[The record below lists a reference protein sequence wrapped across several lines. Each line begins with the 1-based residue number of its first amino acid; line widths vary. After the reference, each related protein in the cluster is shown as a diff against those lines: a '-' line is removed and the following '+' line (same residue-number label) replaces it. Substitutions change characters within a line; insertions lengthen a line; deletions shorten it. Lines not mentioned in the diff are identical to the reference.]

1 VTFRPLTSSVT
12 LQARFDGSKSP
23 RRCRHTRYSSAGLGR
38 PRWFAYFGLTC
49 LARTALRP
57 SRKGRTFYD
66 PRRLPS
72 YRSPASVAHRRGISA
87 SPTWHLAMP
96 DRIEPWTR
104 TFDGAERDSH
114 TGSLECMLV
123 HALLWSLPP
132 AGFPRESSTP
142 PEAGLLFRSH
152 YPPCQWQGSSPRASS
167 SCLQSAL
174 RLAAEN
180 ERDAYDRLLLPTS

>member
-12 LQARFDGSKSP
+12 LQARFDDSKSP

-72 YRSPASVAHRRGISA
+72 YRDVYVLSYERLSFSA
-87 SPTWHLAMP
+87 SSV
-96 DRIEPWTR
+96 RI
-104 TFDGAERDSH
+104 
-114 TGSLECMLV
+114 
-123 HALLWSLPP
+123 
-132 AGFPRESSTP
+132 
-142 PEAGLLFRSH
+142 
-152 YPPCQWQGSSPRASS
+152 
-167 SCLQSAL
+167 
-174 RLAAEN
+174 
-180 ERDAYDRLLLPTS
+180 